1 MTVLERAL
9 KAAWAEVKKPEAYV
23 KGDEFEDYV
32 RQCLFP
38 RERYDLLHRTHD
50 YRANESDFV
59 EGSKDPDFRFRSRR
73 SGREFWVEVKYRSRL
88 YQEAVEWCKP
98 YQLSRYKRIDRSV
111 PVFIAIGLGGSP
123 SSPGHIYLVPVR
135 DIKYRSLFP
144 SFLRLY
150 EVPTGRCINVDRI
163 LSSL

>member
-73 SGREFWVEVKYRSRL
+73 S
-88 YQEAVEWCKP
+88 A
-98 YQLSRYKRIDRSV
+98 
-111 PVFIAIGLGGSP
+111 GS
-123 SSPGHIYLVPVR
+123 SG
-135 DIKYRSLFP
+135 
-144 SFLRLY
+144 LRLN
-150 EVPTGRCINVDRI
+150 TDRGFI
-163 LSSL
+163 RRLSNGANHIS